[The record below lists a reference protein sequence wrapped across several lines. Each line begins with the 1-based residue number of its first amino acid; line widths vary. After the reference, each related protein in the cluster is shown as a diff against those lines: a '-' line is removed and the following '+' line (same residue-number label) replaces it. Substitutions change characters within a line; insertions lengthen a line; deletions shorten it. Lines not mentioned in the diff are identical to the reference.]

1 MGPDLFE
8 ISDFNAVQSLLHCA
22 PFGSPG
28 LNTGAVHALHDG
40 MTLSS
45 YLTGGHSTMF
55 PFLRTLTAALMMLF
69 LLPAVAGRA
78 APPPD
83 AAQMSVSLQ
92 WVPQSQFAGY
102 YLALDKGFYRKRGLD
117 VTILHSGPELN
128 SMDRLADGPAD
139 FATTFLTSA
148 LQRRNSGLAVVN
160 IAQIVNRSTAMLVAR
175 KKSGIRSLRDLNGR
189 RVSLWAGDFT
199 VPFEAVLSSHGISP
213 GRRFVQN
220 YSVALFLHNGVDAC
234 SAMYY
239 NEYHMLYQAGLNEDE
254 LITFPLEKYGC
265 NVPEDGIY
273 CLESAWKANPRRC
286 RDFAEA
292 TMEGWRYARA
302 HPEEALASVMRRVTS
317 ARIPTNR
324 AHMKWMLEKILPGIL
339 AGPADAWRAGV
350 LSRTDY
356 TRAVGLMKKQGLI
369 RTAPEY
375 DAFHPMGGSN
385 VQ

>member
-1 MGPDLFE
+1 MN
-8 ISDFNAVQSLLHCA
+8 S
-22 PFGSPG
+22 
-28 LNTGAVHALHDG
+28 
-40 MTLSS
+40 
-45 YLTGGHSTMF
+45 
-55 PFLRTLTAALMMLF
+55 FLRILTAVLMLF
-69 LLPAVAGRA
+69 AALLSAPEPATSAKDPEKVTIA
-78 APPPD
+78 
-83 AAQMSVSLQ
+83 VQ

-117 VTILHSGPELN
+117 VAIRHGGPELN
-128 SMDRLADGPAD
+128 SMDRLADGTAE

-148 LQRRNSGLAVVN
+148 LRRRNDGLPVVN
-160 IAQIVNRSTAMLVAR
+160 IAQIVNRSTAMLIVR
-175 KKSGIRSLRDLNGR
+175 KKSGIRSLQDLNGR

-199 VPFEAVLSSHGISP
+199 VPFEAVLASQNISP

-220 YSVALFLHNGVDAC
+220 YSVNLFLLNGVDAC

-239 NEYHMLYQAGLNEDE
+239 NEYHMLYQAGLDEDE
-254 LITFPLEKYGC
+254 LVTFPLADFGC

-273 CLESAWKANPRRC
+273 CLESTWRAHPRRC

-302 HPEEALASVMRRVTS
+302 HPEEALASVMRRVVS
-317 ARIPTNR
+317 AGIPTNR

-339 AGPADAWRAGV
+339 PAQTDSWRAGV

-356 TRAVGLMKKQGLI
+356 GRATGLMKKQGFL

-375 DAFHPMGGSN
+375 DNFHPTEGSN
-385 VQ
+385 VP